1 MEPKLHSLL
10 RQGER
15 AMRLG
20 KRQAATD
27 VYRTAVAQ
35 FPQSAEAWMGLSQ
48 VVASE
53 EERAACTQR
62 ARELGASLPPDARP
76 PSPVPGPED
85 YVASYPALVDV
96 PLPGSLGGPIAEPSR
111 RLEQVTEAAPP
122 PVAVPPVSQP
132 ASLEKA
138 EAVRPLD
145 AEVTVCAYHSRA
157 ETTLRCNRCSKPI
170 CTQCAIRTPV
180 GYRCKDCV
188 NEQQEMFYS
197 ARWYD
202 YALAVVVALPLA
214 VIAPMIIGSIGWLT
228 IILSPFAGM
237 VIAEA
242 VRLVIRG
249 RRGRRLSLVV
259 SLCVIAGSLLIVGVW
274 LVRLLGSVGL
284 IHLPLGSLL
293 WQLVYVIL
301 AASSAYYRLK

>member
-1 MEPKLHSLL
+1 MEPKLRSLL

-20 KRQAATD
+20 KRQAAAD
-27 VYRTAVAQ
+27 VCRLAVAQ
-35 FPQSAEAWMGLSQ
+35 FPHSAEAWMALSQ
-48 VVASE
+48 VAVSE
-53 EERAACTQR
+53 EEQAGCTRR
-62 ARELGASLPPDARP
+62 ARELDASAPDTRQA
-76 PSPVPGPED
+76 SSMSGPGD

-96 PLPGSLGGPIAEPSR
+96 PPPGSLDEAIAESSR
-111 RLEQVTEAAPP
+111 WLQQVTEAHPP
-122 PVAVPPVSQP
+122 SAATPPVSQQAP
-132 ASLEKA
+132 LEKA
-138 EAVRPLD
+138 EAVRPLG
-145 AEVTVCAYHSRA
+145 AEVTVCSYHSRS

-170 CTQCAIRTPV
+170 CTQCAVTTPV

-197 ARWYD
+197 ALWYD
-202 YALAVVVALPLA
+202 YALAVVVALPLS

-259 SLCVIAGSLLIVGVW
+259 SLCIIAGSLLVVGVW
-274 LVRLLGSVGL
+274 LVQSLGSVGL
-284 IHLPLGSLL
+284 IQLPLGSLL

>member
-1 MEPKLHSLL
+1 MEPKLRSLL

-20 KRQAATD
+20 KRQAAD
-27 VYRTAVAQ
+27 EVYRMAVAR
-35 FPQSAEAWMGLSQ
+35 FPHSAEAWMALSQ
-48 VVASE
+48 VVVSE
-53 EERAACTQR
+53 EERAGCTQR
-62 ARELGASLPPDARP
+62 ARELDASVPDTRQALF
-76 PSPVPGPED
+76 PVPGPED

-96 PLPGSLGGPIAEPSR
+96 PPSGSLDEAIAESSR
-111 RLEQVTEAAPP
+111 RLQQVTEAHPPAAAP
-122 PVAVPPVSQP
+122 PVAQQAP
-132 ASLEKA
+132 LERA
-138 EAVRPLD
+138 EAVRPVD
-145 AEVTVCAYHSRA
+145 AEVTVCSYHSRS

-170 CTQCAIRTPV
+170 CTQCAITTPV

-188 NEQQEMFYS
+188 NDQQEMFYS
-197 ARWYD
+197 ALWYD

-214 VIAPMIIGSIGWLT
+214 VIAPMIIDSIGWLT

-259 SLCVIAGSLLIVGVW
+259 SLCIIAGSLLVVGVW
-274 LVRLLGSVGL
+274 MVQVLGSVGL

>member
-1 MEPKLHSLL
+1 MEPKLRSLL

-20 KRQAATD
+20 KRQAAAD
-27 VYRTAVAQ
+27 VYRMAVAQ
-35 FPQSAEAWMGLSQ
+35 FPHSAEARMALSQ
-48 VVASE
+48 VVDSE
-53 EERAACTQR
+53 EERAGCTQR
-62 ARELGASLPPDARP
+62 ARELDASLPDTRQ
-76 PSPVPGPED
+76 PSPMPGPED

-96 PLPGSLGGPIAEPSR
+96 PPPGSLDGAIAESSR
-111 RLEQVTEAAPP
+111 WLHQVTEAAPP
-122 PVAVPPVSQP
+122 PVEAPPVSQQAP
-132 ASLEKA
+132 LEKA

-145 AEVTVCAYHSRA
+145 AEVTVCSYHPRA

-170 CTQCAIRTPV
+170 CTQCAITTPV

-188 NEQQEMFYS
+188 SEQQEMFYS

-202 YALAVVVALPLA
+202 YALAVVIALPLA
-214 VIAPMIIGSIGWLT
+214 VIAPMIIDSIGWLT

-259 SLCVIAGSLLIVGVW
+259 SLCIIAGSLLVVGVW
-274 LVRLLGSVGL
+274 MVQVLGSVGL